1 MLVSRKQLP
10 LTWITLLVVLCLIN
24 SVFAKKKHH
33 KDDDEDKEKE
43 AEEVE
48 AVDPMYITPSNK
60 AWLEG
65 LDLSDVPGKVRPVGS
80 GVCEDAKCDGTDNDE
95 CFESCG
101 NVATAEDI
109 YGCNTEKTWA
119 LTFDDGPSNF
129 TTELLDILDAAKVK
143 ATFVVMGAHAK
154 LYPEVIRRAFQAGHQ
169 IASHTYSHPHL
180 MSLTNEQIVD
190 EVRATEEAIKSAIGV
205 KPKYLR
211 PPYGEAD
218 ERVKAILKKMGY
230 KVLMWNV
237 DPTDYDVHMLK
248 SGAERIQRAFD
259 KAVQG
264 GPNSLNVHKD
274 PGYISL
280 QHDLY
285 KNSIAQVPLVVK
297 KLQARGYNF
306 MTAAECVGDSE
317 PHERDADSVVINAQ
331 SVEAEKNDAV
341 EEDATKAASES
352 AAVKYSYSSMTVFL
366 MIASLVAYFL

>member
-169 IASHTYSHPHL
+169 IASHTC
-180 MSLTNEQIVD
+180 
-190 EVRATEEAIKSAIGV
+190 K
-205 KPKYLR
+205 
-211 PPYGEAD
+211 
-218 ERVKAILKKMGY
+218 
-230 KVLMWNV
+230 
-237 DPTDYDVHMLK
+237 
-248 SGAERIQRAFD
+248 
-259 KAVQG
+259 
-264 GPNSLNVHKD
+264 
-274 PGYISL
+274 
-280 QHDLY
+280 
-285 KNSIAQVPLVVK
+285 
-297 KLQARGYNF
+297 
-306 MTAAECVGDSE
+306 
-317 PHERDADSVVINAQ
+317 
-331 SVEAEKNDAV
+331 
-341 EEDATKAASES
+341 
-352 AAVKYSYSSMTVFL
+352 
-366 MIASLVAYFL
+366 